1 MPATEPSVY
10 AALSAVMADVRA
22 VGKDGFNTHQSYK
35 FRGIDATV
43 NAVGPALRAH
53 NVIVVP
59 DVLSVA
65 YDSVT
70 TTQNKPSTACR
81 VHVAY
86 TFYGPRGDSL
96 RATVIGEAWDSG
108 DKSAPKAMSVAFRT
122 ALLQALTLP
131 TDDPDPDSETFER
144 STETAGPPQPSPEK
158 WAELVAAIDA
168 CADDEAARELWRLYA
183 RQGIVHVPYAA
194 EAGTTLAAKLQA
206 RIEAIK
212 GALGEPAQETKG
224 DTCSHCDGT
233 GKGGPDRS
241 YACGPCNGTGIV
253 GGGK

>member
-59 DVLSVA
+59 DVLSVV

-70 TTQNKPSTACR
+70 TTQNKASTACR

-144 STETAGPPQPSPEK
+144 STEPTASPQPSPEK
-158 WAELVAAIDA
+158 WAEFCAAITAAADA
-168 CADDEAARELWRLYA
+168 DAVRGLWRSWA
-183 RQGIVHVPYAA
+183 RAGIVDLPYTASDGITLNDLLRERSEALKAAGGDAAGVPC
-194 EAGTTLAAKLQA
+194 TTC
-206 RIEAIK
+206 E
-212 GALGEPAQETKG
+212 G
-224 DTCSHCDGT
+224 S
-233 GKGGPDRS
+233 GKSASG
-241 YACGPCNGTGIV
+241 YACGSCQGRGVTP
-253 GGGK
+253 